1 MTIQNYG
8 DLASEKG
15 FKKIVENIAILRG
28 FKTLLADIA
37 ELKVRD
43 QMLSW
48 EFMARFRL
56 LWTTC

>member
-43 QMLSW
+43 QMLS
-48 EFMARFRL
+48 
-56 LWTTC
+56 